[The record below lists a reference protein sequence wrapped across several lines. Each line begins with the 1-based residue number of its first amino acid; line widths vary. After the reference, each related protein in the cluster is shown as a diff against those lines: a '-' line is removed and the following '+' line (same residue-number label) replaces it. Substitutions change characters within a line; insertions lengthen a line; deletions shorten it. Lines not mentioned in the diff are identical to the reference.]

1 MKFYNKL
8 SAFVLAAAMCVSGL
22 GFTACDDDNDFGT
35 EQYVGGVHLN
45 VFGPSPVARGGEL
58 RFLGSGMS
66 QITSIEIPGCDP
78 ITDIKVI
85 SNEEIRVMVP
95 QTAMPGKVVL
105 NYADGKIT
113 TLTMLSYTEP
123 ISLDSFSPNP
133 VKPGQKLT
141 IKGEYL
147 NLIGE
152 VIFADEVIVPKADFV
167 SQSRSEIVLTVPEE
181 AKTGKII
188 ISDAAVGL
196 PNWIYSDEE
205 LKIVLPSVES
215 TLDLTN
221 AKPGQKVTI
230 EGQDLDLVRTMV
242 LTAEGKEDL
251 DIEFTYTEDGKIEFV
266 LPDNTFDGAIC
277 VVPASGIKV
286 AVANIGMVVPTE
298 IVATPATDLRADM
311 IVSLKGIN
319 MDQIVSVTFPNVA
332 DAVEPVSVT
341 SSEITVKF
349 PAMAQSGKA
358 LLNLK
363 SGKTVEVELATAKPE
378 VTGFDPAEAAAA
390 APITLVG
397 KNLDLVVSVIFTGD
411 VVVEVP
417 EASAADRL
425 TIDCPP
431 TAQTGKLILTM
442 ANGETVETQ
451 SLTVNLPEC
460 AYITATVTENLLGG
474 ELMEVTVANGD
485 KLTGVKVNG
494 EAVQYILSGD
504 RLFISLPKL
513 ASAGSVI
520 TLVSSNGS
528 IDYTYDVTPAT
539 HVENVI
545 WSGAWE
551 NSSWSGNQDLAWGGF
566 DWTTIPAGAKLTFYF
581 TPLVADGE
589 WWCVSLRH
597 GDGWGNIPALPAQY
611 DTPEGGVL
619 TVEFTQEVLDDII
632 AHNGLVI
639 SGSGYILTKIVA
651 EWDIDLETTIW
662 QGPLE
667 ITWGDG
673 GRVMVPAAAFEG
685 VKPGKQMR
693 FYFAQKTDTWAQA
706 QINDGSWAG
715 IVFPEIKSNTFVPTN
730 EEFFGWTF
738 SDDRQFDVTLTAEIL
753 QQIAEKAGDCEDQ
766 TGCGIII
773 QGSDLIFNKI
783 TLLP

>member
-22 GFTACDDDNDFGT
+22 GFTACDDDDDFGT
-35 EQYVGGVHLN
+35 EQYVGGVRLN

-58 RFLGSGMS
+58 RFLGSGMN

-105 NYADGKIT
+105 NYANGKIT

-152 VIFADEVIVPKADFV
+152 VIFANEVAVPKADFV
-167 SQSRSEIVLTVPEE
+167 SQSRSEIVVTVPEE
-181 AKTGKII
+181 AQTGKII
-188 ISDAAVGL
+188 ISDGDPTL

-205 LKIVLPSVES
+205 LNVVLPSVET

-230 EGQDLDLVRTMV
+230 EGSDLDLVRTMV
-242 LTAEGKEDL
+242 LTAEGKDDL
-251 DIEFTYTEDGKIEFV
+251 EIEFTYTEDGKIEFE

-277 VVPASGIKV
+277 VVPASGVKV
-286 AVANIGMVVPTE
+286 AVANIGMVIPTE

-332 DAVEPVSVT
+332 DAVTPESVN
-341 SSEITVKF
+341 SSEVTVKF
-349 PAMAQSGKA
+349 PAMAQTGNA
-358 LLNLK
+358 ILNLK
-363 SGKTVEVELATAKPE
+363 SGKTVEIELSTAKPE

-390 APITLVG
+390 APVTLVG
-397 KNLDLVVSVIFTGD
+397 KNLDLVISVTFSGD

-417 EASAADRL
+417 EASAADKL
-425 TIDCPP
+425 TVDCPP
-431 TAQTGKLILTM
+431 TAQTGKLVLTM
-442 ANGETVETQ
+442 ANGETVETP

-460 AYITATVTENLLGG
+460 AYITGTITENLMGG
-474 ELMEVTVANGD
+474 ELMEVTVGNGD
-485 KLTGVKVNG
+485 KLTGVTVNG
-494 EAVQYILSGD
+494 TSVQYILSGD
-504 RLFISLPKL
+504 RLFIALPNL
-513 ASAGSVI
+513 AGAGSKI
-520 TLVSSNGS
+520 TLISSNGS
-528 IDYTYDVTPAT
+528 IEYTYDVTPAT

-545 WSGAWE
+545 WTGAWE
-551 NSSWSGNQDLAWGGF
+551 NNSWGGNQDLAWGGF
-566 DWTTIPAGAKLTFYF
+566 DWSTIPAGAKITFHF

-597 GDGWGNIPALPAQY
+597 GDGWGNIPGLPGQY
-611 DTPEGGVL
+611 DSPENGIL
-619 TVEFTQEVLDDII
+619 TVEFTQAVLDDII
-632 AHNGLVI
+632 ANGGLVI
-639 SGSGYILTKIVA
+639 TGTGYILTKVVA
-651 EWDIDLETTIW
+651 EWDIDLEKAIW
-662 QGPLE
+662 EGPLE

-685 VKPGKQMR
+685 AKPGKQMR
-693 FYFAQKTDTWAQA
+693 LYFAQKDQVWAQA
-706 QINDGSWAG
+706 QINDGTWAG
-715 IVFPEIKSNTFVPTN
+715 IVFPEIGSNVLVPTN
-730 EEFFGWTF
+730 DDIFGWTF
-738 SDDRQFDVTLTAEIL
+738 AEDRQFDVTLTAEIL
-753 QQIAEKAGDCEDQ
+753 AQIAANAGDCEDQ

-773 QGSDLIFNKI
+773 QGSDLIFHKI